1 MADKFKIK
9 DSEDIKINN
18 DKHNP
23 LKRRDVIKTVLII
36 FLAVL
41 LVLTFFSNT
50 IMNKSLSQIS
60 TERTSSGKLT
70 ERLRGSGMVASNQ
83 SYGVTVDGNKTVDTV
98 MVKAGKEVEKGD
110 VLFTVGTGE
119 SEELTVAEDALN
131 VLKLEYQKAMLTPPA
146 DYTEENQAIKNA
158 RDDLASAIAKRDNAI
173 ANQGGV
179 QAAKDNYNNN
189 KSQLNHYTKLETKL
203 TAVISA
209 IDTDSYAGA
218 PAEYTGEL
226 ISLQNAYTDAEAEY
240 NSAKSFYMALVS
252 GGSLSDNNGKNDMS
266 GADITTRESE
276 EPTTNGTIASF
287 VSTEEIEAAKAD
299 MEAKEAEMNTAKDN
313 YDNAKYSLRT
323 QYAAQL
329 ADTES
334 NIEWYTA
341 QINEYESNNT
351 DSGMTIDDLE
361 EDVKTKQRALE
372 DLITALNKTMKD
384 NDNQGKLTNLDI
396 EAKKKEIERAEKKVE
411 KLRKETE
418 TTEIKSKHSGVVSSV
433 NIKAGDETVPD
444 MELITIDIAEEGYT
458 VQITVDA
465 EKTKKIKKGTAAE
478 VVNNWSGSIEAI
490 LTDIKNDTTAG
501 SKNRILV
508 FSVTGDVDS
517 GSYIDLSIP
526 CGSGNYDAIVP
537 KSAIYEDKDG
547 KFVLTVMSKSSPLG
561 NRYYAQKVPV
571 EIQASDELSSAVSG
585 NIRNGDYVITA
596 ASKPVSPGDQVKM
609 KDE

>member
-1 MADKFKIK
+1 MADKFQIK
-9 DSEDIKINN
+9 DSEDIKIDK

-41 LVLTFFSNT
+41 LILTFFSNT

-70 ERLRGSGMVASNQ
+70 ERLRGSGMVESNQ

-98 MVKAGKEVEKGD
+98 MVKAGKEVKKGD

-119 SEELTVAEDALN
+119 SEELTAAEDALN

-158 RDDLASAIAKRDNAI
+158 RDDLTAAIAKRDNAI

-179 QAAKDNYNNN
+179 QAARDNYNNN

-209 IDTDSYAGA
+209 IDTDSYVGA

-226 ISLQNAYTDAEAEY
+226 ISLQNTYKDAETEY
-240 NSAKSFYMALVS
+240 NSAKSLYMALVS
-252 GGSLSDNNGKNDMS
+252 GGSVSDDNDNNDMS
-266 GADITTRESE
+266 GEDITTRESG
-276 EPTTNGTIASF
+276 EPTTNGTISPV
-287 VSTEEIEAAKAD
+287 VSAEEIEVAKAD
-299 MEAKEAEMNTAKDN
+299 MEAKEAEMNAAKDN
-313 YDNAKYSLRT
+313 YDNAKYNLRT
-323 QYAAQL
+323 EYAAQL
-329 ADTES
+329 ADAES

-351 DSGMTIDDLE
+351 DKGMTIEDLE
-361 EDVKTKQRALE
+361 EDVKAKQRALE

-418 TTEIKSKHSGVVSSV
+418 TTEIKSKHSGVVSAV

-478 VVNNWSGSIEAI
+478 VVNNWSGGIEAI
-490 LTDIKNDTTAG
+490 LTDIKNDTKAG

-585 NIRNGDYVITA
+585 NIKNGDYVITA

>member
-240 NSAKSFYMALVS
+240 NSAKSLYMALVS
-252 GGSLSDNNGKNDMS
+252 GGSLSDNNDKNDMS

-276 EPTTNGTIASF
+276 EPTTNGTIASV